1 MLSTRADQ
9 RPGSARGLNIGGG
22 RAVRTSRRAIHQ
34 PGCAC
39 RGGRR
44 GSNHRRW
51 NELSMTRTWC
61 RRPSVASSTPS
72 SATRAFA
79 SRCGEEPDE
88 PERGSRP
95 PRAATL
101 LALLLLVGAGFGLAL
116 RFGVFGTAR
125 ANQPLLLPAA
135 RRFAHRNTGWFWLV
149 LAAVVVVLALLALR
163 WLLQQ
168 VGTDRVR
175 ELDLKPNTAHR
186 RPGRP
191 GPRAHGHHQR
201 PRRPRRR
208 TPAHRGTRDQPH
220 PPGAGAVATSGPV
233 ARPTRRRLTPTG
245 ALTGV
250 QVKAPAR
257 TSCHVPPLHH
267 DHRRGRLTFRTDD
280 RGVPAAATC

>member
-22 RAVRTSRRAIHQ
+22 GAVRTSLRAIHQ

-39 RGGRR
+39 RGSRR
-44 GSNHRRW
+44 GSDHRRW
-51 NELSMTRTWC
+51 NELSMRRTWC
-61 RRPSVASSTPS
+61 RRPS
-72 SATRAFA
+72 
-79 SRCGEEPDE
+79 
-88 PERGSRP
+88 
-95 PRAATL
+95 
-101 LALLLLVGAGFGLAL
+101 GAGFGLAL
-116 RFGVFGTAR
+116 SFGVFGTAR

-208 TPAHRGTRDQPH
+208 APAHRGTRDQPH

>member
-9 RPGSARGLNIGGG
+9 RPGSARGLKIGGG
-22 RAVRTSRRAIHQ
+22 GAVRTPLRAIHQ

-88 PERGSRP
+88 PERGSRQ

-116 RFGVFGTAR
+116 RFGIFGTAR
-125 ANQPLLLPAA
+125 ANQPLLLP
-135 RRFAHRNTGWFWLV
+135 
-149 LAAVVVVLALLALR
+149 
-163 WLLQQ
+163 

-175 ELDLKPNTAHR
+175 ELDLEPNTGAGATTVSTSAVTDAVTTEIAGYRGVERTSGRLIRDQDSLDLVLTVTINNRADLDAVRRRIEEHAVSHTRQALGQSQLRSSCTSNSPPAHPDGCADR
-186 RPGRP
+186 RPGQGARP
-191 GPRAHGHHQR
+191 YGGSRTAAAPRSPPRA
-201 PRRPRRR
+201 
-208 TPAHRGTRDQPH
+208 AD
-220 PPGAGAVATSGPV
+220 
-233 ARPTRRRLTPTG
+233 L
-245 ALTGV
+245 
-250 QVKAPAR
+250 PAR
-257 TSCHVPPLHH
+257 
-267 DHRRGRLTFRTDD
+267 
-280 RGVPAAATC
+280 